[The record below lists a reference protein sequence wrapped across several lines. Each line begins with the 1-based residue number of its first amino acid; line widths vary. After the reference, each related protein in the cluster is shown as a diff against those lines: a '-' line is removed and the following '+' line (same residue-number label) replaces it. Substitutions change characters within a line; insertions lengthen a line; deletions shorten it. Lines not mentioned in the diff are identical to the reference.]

1 MHDGYEASV
10 EAALG
15 IVDQLL
21 KGRVSVCHRRPD
33 GDGLKTQ
40 EREQWIYLII

>member
-21 KGRVSVCHRRPD
+21 KEGYQFVTADRMVMD
-33 GDGLKTQ
+33 
-40 EREQWIYLII
+40 